1 MSLPGNGIYVVRGE
15 MATLMTAMRR
25 GTRWNATAY
34 VVSAPHPHRNK
45 SQDLLQHATTN
56 FRMMKRTPC

>member
-1 MSLPGNGIYVVRGE
+1 MQLLNLDTMSLPGNGIYVVRGE

-34 VVSAPHPHRNK
+34 VVS
-45 SQDLLQHATTN
+45 S
-56 FRMMKRTPC
+56 

>member
-34 VVSAPHPHRNK
+34 VVTKASNDNPASK
-45 SQDLLQHATTN
+45 LIFSLV
-56 FRMMKRTPC
+56 RTRRRTRC

>member
-1 MSLPGNGIYVVRGE
+1 MALPGNGIYVVRGE

-34 VVSAPHPHRNK
+34 VV
-45 SQDLLQHATTN
+45 TTSSN
-56 FRMMKRTPC
+56 AY